1 MATVIVGD
9 SKKALRTNDQLRE
22 GIEVV
27 RVEQL
32 RSKRSLQ
39 LRSNTRTVTLV
50 SGSSVTTNR
59 LAEFN
64 DTLVEPRNV
73 SIGGN
78 LALQTQRTITLISH
92 DFERRD
98 LGYDLDSNGA
108 NPNVPFIEKGDFDP
122 VVFIASGDERYP
134 LPPNVVNQDFEN
146 PYRLN
151 GTLEPLT
158 IRPVVSLASIESPFE
173 SHGVW
178 GGIGSMHAETLL
190 RKFNP
195 IARLV
200 PYIGEENSNEPFLD
214 APPVFISAT
223 EPVMPEIGIVES
235 TGAPLSAFVEGNDVE
250 ANASRYRDAEISA
263 LFVANVTGSL
273 EVYPPLD
280 AYVATGGWQVTETQ
294 LRRRRNVGTD
304 SIAFVGLER

>member
-22 GIEVV
+22 GVEVV

-50 SGSSVTTNR
+50 SGSSVTTNH

-108 NPNVPFIEKGDFDP
+108 NPNVPFIEKGAFDP

-134 LPPNVVNQDFEN
+134 LPPNVVSQDLEN

-178 GGIGSMHAETLL
+178 GGVGSMHAETLL

-195 IARLV
+195 IIRLV

-223 EPVMPEIGIVES
+223 EPVMPVIGTVES
-235 TGAPLSAFVEGNDVE
+235 TGAPLSAFVEENDTE

-294 LRRRRNVGTD
+294 QRRRRNVGTD